1 MNPFESEQLIGER
14 PALLVID
21 PQRDFLDPEGDL
33 FCGVTSDGAS
43 ASAVIE
49 RINDLVELARTSDI
63 PIIWSKERHRADGS
77 DRGTELLREDP
88 THTTVETWGEE
99 FVDELAVDA
108 DALEPAEYLVEK
120 RRYNL
125 FHGTDL
131 DHLLSTFDVDT
142 LILTGVTTSV
152 CVHYTAQGAL
162 ERDYVYRAV
171 EECTADKTQ
180 NLHEAGL
187 RCQRQIQPGGVQ
199 PLSAIR
205 EEVAVYEGN
214 PAVKEIKAAQSL
226 PLAGSQ

>member
-1 MNPFESEQLIGER
+1 MNPFHSEQLIGDR

-21 PQRDFLDPEGDL
+21 PQRDFLDPEGAL
-33 FCGVTSDGAS
+33 FCGVTSDGAGV
-43 ASAVIE
+43 SAVVK
-49 RINDLVELARTSDI
+49 RINDLVELARNSNI

-88 THTTVETWGEE
+88 THTTNDTWGEK

-108 DALEPAEYLVEK
+108 DALGPGEYLVEK

-131 DHLLSTFDVDT
+131 DHLLSTFDIDT
-142 LILTGVTTSV
+142 VILTGVTTSV

-162 ERDYVYRAV
+162 ERDYVYRTV
-171 EECTADKTQ
+171 EDCTADKEQ
-180 NLHEAGL
+180 ALHEAGL

-199 PLSAIR
+199 PLDAIR
-205 EEVAVYEGN
+205 GELATYEGN
-214 PAVKEIKAAQSL
+214 PAVQEVKSAQSF
-226 PLAGSQ
+226 PPAGRQ